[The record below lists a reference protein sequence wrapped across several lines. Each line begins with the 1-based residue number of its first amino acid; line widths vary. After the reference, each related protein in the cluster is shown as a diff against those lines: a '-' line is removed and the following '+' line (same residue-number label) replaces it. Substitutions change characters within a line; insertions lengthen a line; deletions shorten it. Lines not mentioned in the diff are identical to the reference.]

1 METLSKDKSILYH
14 KAVKKA
20 NRIKGFYIHLF
31 LYLAVNIAWFVVM
44 AFFDLLHTYGL
55 YGFWGMG
62 YGHVTM
68 AVFWG
73 LALLLHGVLVFGQ
86 NSLCVGQF
94 QTTCMNTSICN
105 TKSHIFNKIY
115 KILLCFG

>member
-62 YGHVTM
+62 YGHVSM

-86 NSLCVGQF
+86 NW
-94 QTTCMNTSICN
+94 
-105 TKSHIFNKIY
+105 
-115 KILLCFG
+115 ILSKKWEERKVQEIMDKDRQLWE